1 MSSHH
6 IVRQNQEPALI
17 IANGQACSFELLGQ
31 LLEWSPFI
39 VVLDGALHRVLE
51 LGIHFD
57 VVLGDFDSIT
67 DADRKKVEVLGI
79 KMVHTPNQDKTDLQK
94 GLDYL
99 IEHQHRAVNI
109 VWATGLRADHSF
121 NNIFTLGWYK
131 DKIQATILDDHSRI
145 YVLPHMFSKKFNAN
159 DILSLIPLGKVTGI
173 NSTGLQ
179 YPLNNHE
186 LSTDT
191 ATGSSNTVVGDG
203 RVTIQYQTGTLLAME
218 CIDL

>member
-39 VVLDGALHRVLE
+39 VVLDGALKRVLD

-57 VVLGDFDSIT
+57 VVLGDFDSIA
-67 DADRKKVEVLGI
+67 DEDRKNVEALGI
-79 KMVHTPNQDKTDLQK
+79 KMLYAPNQEKTDLQK

-99 IEHQHRAVNI
+99 IEHQHRDVNI

-121 NNIFTLGWYK
+121 NNICTLGWYK
-131 DKIQATILDDHSRI
+131 DKIKATILDDHSRI
-145 YVLPHMFSKKFNAN
+145 YVLPTTFTKKFNVD
-159 DILSLIPLGKVTGI
+159 DILSLIPLGEVKGI

-186 LSTDT
+186 LSTNT
-191 ATGSSNTVVGDG
+191 ATGSSNKVVGNG
-203 RVTIQYQTGTLLAME
+203 LVTIQYQSGTLLAME

>member
-17 IANGQACSFELLGQ
+17 IANGQACDYELLGQ

-39 VVLDGALHRVLE
+39 VVLDGALSRVLD

-67 DADRKKVEVLGI
+67 HSDRIKVEALGI
-79 KMVHTPNQDKTDLQK
+79 KLQYSPDQEKTDLQK

-99 IEHQHRAVNI
+99 IENKHSAVNI
-109 VWATGLRADHSF
+109 VWATGMRADHSF
-121 NNIFTLGWYK
+121 NNICTLGWYK

-145 YVLPHMFSKKFNAN
+145 YVLPKTFTKKFNTN
-159 DILSLIPLGKVTGI
+159 DILSLIPIGKVTGI

-179 YPLNNHE
+179 FPLINHE

-191 ATGSSNTVVGDG
+191 STGSSNKVIGDG
-203 RVTIQYQTGTLLAME
+203 LVKIQYSSGTLLAME
-218 CIDL
+218 CTDL

>member
-6 IVRQNQEPALI
+6 IVRLNQEPALI

-39 VVLDGALHRVLE
+39 VVLDGALGRVLD

-57 VVLGDFDSIT
+57 VLLGDFDSLT
-67 DADRKKVEVLGI
+67 ENDRKKVEALRI
-79 KMVHTPNQDKTDLQK
+79 KIHHTPNQNKTDLQK

-99 IEHQHRAVNI
+99 IANNHKMVNV

-121 NNIFTLGWYK
+121 NNICTLGWYK
-131 DKIQATILDDHSRI
+131 DLIQATILDDHSRI
-145 YVLPHMFSKKFNAN
+145 YVLPKTFTKKFNTN
-159 DILSLIPLGKVTGI
+159 DIVSLIPLGVVEGI
-173 NSTGLQ
+173 SSTGLL
-179 YPLNNHE
+179 YPLNNLN

-191 ATGSSNTVVGDG
+191 ATGASNQAIGDG
-203 RVTIQYQTGTLLAME
+203 LVTIEYKTGTLLAME
-218 CIDL
+218 CIEL

>member
-1 MSSHH
+1 MSCHH

-17 IANGQACSFELLGQ
+17 IANGQACNFELLGQ

-39 VVLDGALHRVLE
+39 IVLDGALHRVLD

-57 VVLGDFDSIT
+57 VVLGDFDSIS
-67 DADRKKVEVLGI
+67 DADRKRVELLGI
-79 KMVHTPNQDKTDLQK
+79 KLVHAPNQEKTDLQK

-99 IEHQHRAVNI
+99 IEHEHSAVNI

-121 NNIFTLGWYK
+121 NNICTLGWYK

-145 YVLPHMFSKKFNAN
+145 YVLPLSFTKKFNTN
-159 DILSLIPLGKVTGI
+159 DILSLIPLGKVSGI
-173 NSTGLQ
+173 HSTGLQ
-179 YPLNNHE
+179 YPLNDHV

-191 ATGSSNTVVGDG
+191 NAGSSNKVVGDG
-203 RVTIQYQTGTLLAME
+203 LVTIQYKTGTLLAME